1 MNYASPQALSR
12 ALRDRAKRE
21 AASTGTRPGDLLNR
35 FYFERLLTRIFQHD
49 PDGWLLKGGQ
59 AMLVRYRDVRHS
71 RDIDLCR
78 PHTTDL
84 NEAVEAIRSAA
95 ALDLGDFVRYDYRER
110 TEITG
115 NRPTTRVSFNILVGP
130 RTEGTVSVDLVVHSL
145 LHGTPELRKLQPS
158 VPVEWPDDWPVVKLY
173 PLTAHVADKVCALYE
188 RHNGRASTRYRDLV
202 DLVLIAL
209 RESMHGRDLQA
220 AISHEHQRRR
230 DAGTDLEL
238 PEVFMVPEPTSWNA
252 GYEHEASS
260 LGALADYRMLSQATE
275 LMSRFL
281 NPVLATPDPGRW
293 TASEQRWSPSAGSHE
308 FDRRQVQGP

>member
-21 AASTGTRPGDLLNR
+21 AAGTGTRPGDLLNR
-35 FYFERLLTRIFQHD
+35 FYFERLLARVFHHD

-78 PHTTDL
+78 PDAASL
-84 NEAVEAIRSAA
+84 DEAVEAIRSAA
-95 ALDLGDFVRYDYRER
+95 ALDLGDFVRYDYRGR
-110 TEITG
+110 TEMME

-130 RTEGTVSVDLVVHSL
+130 RTEGTVSVDLVAHSPM
-145 LHGTPELRKLQPS
+145 HGIPELRRLQPS
-158 VPVEWPDDWPVVKLY
+158 VSVEWPDDWPVVRLY

-209 RESMHGRDLQA
+209 RESLSGRDLQV
-220 AISHEHQRRR
+220 AISREHRRRR

-238 PEVFMVPEPTSWNA
+238 PEVFRVPDQTLWSS
-252 GYEHEASS
+252 GYEREASTV
-260 LGALADYRMLSQATE
+260 GALADHRTLTKATE

-281 NPVLATPDPGRW
+281 NPVLTTPDPGRW
-293 TASEQRWSPSAGSHE
+293 IGSELRWSPSVP
-308 FDRRQVQGP
+308 Q

>member
-1 MNYASPQALSR
+1 MTYASPQALSR

-21 AASTGTRPGDLLNR
+21 AASSGTSPGNLLNR
-35 FYFERLLTRIFQHD
+35 FYFERLLARVFNHD

-78 PHTTDL
+78 PGAADL

-110 TEITG
+110 TEIMG
-115 NRPTTRVSFNILVGP
+115 NRPTTRVSFRILVGP
-130 RTEGTVSVDLVVHSL
+130 RTEGIVSVDLVVHSP
-145 LHGTPELRKLQPS
+145 LHGTPEPRRLKPS

-173 PLTAHVADKVCALYE
+173 PLVAHVADKVCALYE

-202 DLVLIAL
+202 DLALIAL
-209 RESMHGRDLQA
+209 RESMQGRELQA
-220 AISHEHQRRR
+220 AISHEHNRRR

-238 PEVFMVPEPTSWNA
+238 PAVFTVPEPTSWA
-252 GYEHEASS
+252 IGYEREAGN
-260 LGALADYRMLSQATE
+260 LDALASYRTLPQAIE
-275 LMSRFL
+275 LMDQFL
-281 NPVLATPDPGRW
+281 SPVLAASDPGRW
-293 TASEQRWSPSAGSHE
+293 SATEQRWN
-308 FDRRQVQGP
+308 RV

>member
-1 MNYASPQALSR
+1 MTYASPQALSR

-21 AASTGTRPGDLLNR
+21 AASTGTSPGDLLNR
-35 FYFERLLTRIFQHD
+35 FYFERLLARVFHHD

-78 PHTTDL
+78 PGAADL
-84 NEAVEAIRSAA
+84 NEAVEAIREAA
-95 ALDLGDFVRYDYRER
+95 ALDLGDFVRYDYREH

-115 NRPTTRVSFNILVGP
+115 SRPTTRVSFKILVGL
-130 RTEGTVSVDLVVHSL
+130 RTEGVVSVDLVVHSP
-145 LHGTPELRKLQPS
+145 LHGTPEPRRLEPS

-173 PLTAHVADKVCALYE
+173 PLIAHVADKVCALYE

-209 RESMHGRDLQA
+209 RESMHGRELQA
-220 AISHEHQRRR
+220 AISHEHNRRR

-238 PEVFMVPEPTSWNA
+238 PAVFTVPEPTSWA
-252 GYEHEASS
+252 IGYEREAGN
-260 LGALADYRMLSQATE
+260 LDALASCRTLPQATE
-275 LMSRFL
+275 LMDRFL
-281 NPVLATPDPGRW
+281 SPVLAASDPGRW
-293 TASEQRWSPSAGSHE
+293 SATEQRWNRS
-308 FDRRQVQGP
+308 V